1 MIEEILNE
9 WAYRVDDGMPNPK
22 NLQHIRELAEVL
34 DEMRLSSIKNEL
46 IQNLMEAGEDK
57 NFKNATLNKVIKY
70 TDKNGEEKEGKVG
83 NLLRNPEDSPGRKAA
98 EKLLP
103 KDGTPERDAINNELG
118 GEGQPN
124 RDIEKE
130 KEKKGEGE
138 PKGDETQTATAFNPN
153 TKGGSEYLKGLPD
166 TDPAKPDSM
175 KNDSE
180 KTLSAG
186 GVVYSVGGGYYADS
200 PGGTPKYRKPTEE
213 GVDTNDFRY
222 ILESE
227 KEVVK
232 KVADSGGEAVS
243 LVVIGD
249 DEKEEADDAV
259 KAAEFA
265 KLTSTQKAKVIAEK
279 IAKDDE
285 SFNSAENKDSHTVS
299 LIETRSK
306 SVNKGMMLPPGNTG
320 SSFAEN
326 NGVFYIKDVFSKGGE
341 LTPEDE
347 KIILE
352 EMMKSP
358 LAQQM
363 TKKDRERWAKIAL
376 ETAKTEARVLLT
388 KKKYN
393 AKNPQPEGFPCGA
406 IMDKQNKA
414 SVERLLTHKLEEAKA
429 NGDTNGVK
437 HYEKQLKFLNKLS
450 ETDTG
455 VLYVT
460 NEGTIGF
467 KHTSNKSSYKDPHN
481 NTSPGQVMKGMRE
494 EMGDNIDPNVES
506 AFTKAEQNLSDS
518 NAHIKDDVDRFN
530 KSRKNKS
537 EQERTNENL
546 IYGKALTNFPIAGGK
561 TKDYLRGE
569 DGVVNKPWFKKYA
582 QENGLT
588 EPFDDNDVMNAVF
601 ENAASDNPD
610 TSAQKIV
617 LKLSEMVEKA
627 TPSNMEATAKKL
639 GLSVDEY
646 QKVLNT
652 VGVELKSTARIRKDV
667 MGVVHENLI
676 DSLQKADSKNPNDY
690 PTNPNGDNGP
700 HQQAYVGGFMK
711 RMHFDSYIIGD
722 REGVASQN
730 IEGDDVDSEH
740 YRSCLGELSGFS
752 GDTST
757 PEGRTALVEHLKKR
771 VRISAKSGS
780 IVLVSNEGKE
790 VELGV
795 DQYRTKGDGKAV
807 LGSLGKDLQTCLKS
821 KAKKK

>member
-34 DEMRLSSIKNEL
+34 DEMGLSSIKNEL

-57 NFKNATLNKVIKY
+57 NFKNPTLNKVIKY
-70 TDKNGEEKEGKVG
+70 TDKNGKEKEGKVG
-83 NLLRNPEDSPGRKAA
+83 NLLRNPEDSPGRIEA

-186 GVVYSVGGGYYADS
+186 GVVYSVGGGYYADT

-259 KAAEFA
+259 KAGEFA

-326 NGVFYIKDVFSKGGE
+326 NGVFI
-341 LTPEDE
+341 
-347 KIILE
+347 
-352 EMMKSP
+352 
-358 LAQQM
+358 
-363 TKKDRERWAKIAL
+363 
-376 ETAKTEARVLLT
+376 
-388 KKKYN
+388 
-393 AKNPQPEGFPCGA
+393 
-406 IMDKQNKA
+406 
-414 SVERLLTHKLEEAKA
+414 
-429 NGDTNGVK
+429 
-437 HYEKQLKFLNKLS
+437 
-450 ETDTG
+450 
-455 VLYVT
+455 
-460 NEGTIGF
+460 
-467 KHTSNKSSYKDPHN
+467 
-481 NTSPGQVMKGMRE
+481 
-494 EMGDNIDPNVES
+494 
-506 AFTKAEQNLSDS
+506 
-518 NAHIKDDVDRFN
+518 
-530 KSRKNKS
+530 
-537 EQERTNENL
+537 
-546 IYGKALTNFPIAGGK
+546 
-561 TKDYLRGE
+561 
-569 DGVVNKPWFKKYA
+569 
-582 QENGLT
+582 
-588 EPFDDNDVMNAVF
+588 
-601 ENAASDNPD
+601 
-610 TSAQKIV
+610 
-617 LKLSEMVEKA
+617 
-627 TPSNMEATAKKL
+627 
-639 GLSVDEY
+639 
-646 QKVLNT
+646 
-652 VGVELKSTARIRKDV
+652 
-667 MGVVHENLI
+667 
-676 DSLQKADSKNPNDY
+676 
-690 PTNPNGDNGP
+690 
-700 HQQAYVGGFMK
+700 
-711 RMHFDSYIIGD
+711 
-722 REGVASQN
+722 
-730 IEGDDVDSEH
+730 
-740 YRSCLGELSGFS
+740 
-752 GDTST
+752 
-757 PEGRTALVEHLKKR
+757 
-771 VRISAKSGS
+771 
-780 IVLVSNEGKE
+780 
-790 VELGV
+790 
-795 DQYRTKGDGKAV
+795 
-807 LGSLGKDLQTCLKS
+807 
-821 KAKKK
+821 